1 MKSKNEALGPRL
13 SNLTKAERGCLIIW
27 LTKVMPPHSLK
38 IFEAFIS
45 EEEPYKENRDIVRRG
60 IPSAERER
68 FDLGDMKYSE
78 IKRTIP
84 GISDG
89 SLRAGLKF
97 LTQKGFLVH
106 RKKLYRISQDPN
118 LQGAMRNMAQLAT
131 RLYGID
137 DPEMPDITFYPL
149 ELEKDVVRLTV
160 REVNLERML
169 PDYGARL
176 VRNGKVIGRLWSL
189 AEESDEPGKLAFSD
203 EDGNRTMS
211 SRDCFFSCTVEPGNY
226 RLEITYKEENTAS
239 LEWQIDV
246 KRRLKNV
253 Q

>member
-1 MKSKNEALGPRL
+1 
-13 SNLTKAERGCLIIW
+13 
-27 LTKVMPPHSLK
+27 
-38 IFEAFIS
+38 
-45 EEEPYKENRDIVRRG
+45 
-60 IPSAERER
+60 
-68 FDLGDMKYSE
+68 
-78 IKRTIP
+78 
-84 GISDG
+84 
-89 SLRAGLKF
+89 
-97 LTQKGFLVH
+97 
-106 RKKLYRISQDPN
+106 
-118 LQGAMRNMAQLAT
+118 MAQLAT

-137 DPEMPDITFYPL
+137 DPGIPNIIFYPV
-149 ELEKDVVRLTV
+149 EMEKDVVRITV
-160 REVNLERML
+160 RTVNLERML

-176 VRNGKVIGRLWSL
+176 ERNGKVIGRLWSL

-226 RLEITYKEENTAS
+226 RLEITYKEENVAS

>member
-1 MKSKNEALGPRL
+1 
-13 SNLTKAERGCLIIW
+13 
-27 LTKVMPPHSLK
+27 MPPHSLK

-45 EEEPYKENRDIVRRG
+45 EEEPYKENRDSVRRD

-68 FDLGDMKYSE
+68 FDVGDMKYSE

-106 RKKLYRISQDPN
+106 RKKLYRISQDAN

-137 DPEMPDITFYPL
+137 DPEVPNITFYPL
-149 ELEKDVVRLTV
+149 EMEKDVVRMTI
-160 REVNLERML
+160 RTINLERML
-169 PDYGARL
+169 SDYQAKL
-176 VRNGKVIGRLWSL
+176 IRNGKVIGRLWSL

-203 EDGNRTMS
+203 EDGSRTLS
-211 SRDCFFSCTVEPGNY
+211 TRDCFFSFTVEPGNY
-226 RLEITYKEENTAS
+226 RLEITYKEVDIAS
-239 LEWQIDV
+239 REWQIDAEGELNNAW
-246 KRRLKNV
+246 R
-253 Q
+253 

>member
-1 MKSKNEALGPRL
+1 VKSKNEALGPRL
-13 SNLTKAERGCLIIW
+13 TNLTKAERGCLIIW

-45 EEEPYKENRDIVRRG
+45 EEEPYKENREIVRRDV
-60 IPSAERER
+60 PPAEWER

-97 LTQKGFLVH
+97 LTRKGFLVH
-106 RKKLYRISQDPN
+106 RRKLYRISQDPN
-118 LQGAMRNMAQLAT
+118 LQGAMKNMAQLAT

-137 DPEMPDITFYPL
+137 DPGVPDITFYPV
-149 ELEKDVVRLTV
+149 ELEEDVVRVTV
-160 REVNLERML
+160 RDASLERML
-169 PDYGARL
+169 SDYGARL
-176 VRNGKVIGRLWSL
+176 LRNDSVVGRLWSL
-189 AEESDEPGKLAFSD
+189 FEEGDEPGKLSFSD
-203 EDGNRTMS
+203 EDGNRTLS
-211 SRDCFFSCTVEPGNY
+211 SRDCFFSCTVEPGSY
-226 RLEITYKEENTAS
+226 RLEITYKEENIAS
-239 LEWQIDV
+239 LEWQMDA
-246 KRRLKNV
+246 KRELKNV